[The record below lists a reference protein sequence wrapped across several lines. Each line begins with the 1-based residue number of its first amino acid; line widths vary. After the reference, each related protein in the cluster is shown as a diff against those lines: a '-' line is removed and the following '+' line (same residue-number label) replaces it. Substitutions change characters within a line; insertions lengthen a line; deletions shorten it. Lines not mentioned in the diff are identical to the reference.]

1 MKKIQKYQ
9 KKIKKYRSKLSK
21 VKFKEKLNKLVFRIG
36 LQYPVKFKLIDLEVK
51 EILFP
56 CHLGILFCGKFED
69 ILFEKTRNEL
79 ERIFDSFFFDIR
91 NLGEFN
97 FPIKIFSKGLKSEY
111 EEFDNSKKM
120 LVLHPTNKFYQ
131 ILIDERIDNRLD
143 MIIAVTDLPIY
154 SSSDDT
160 IAFLFGEAHSKHRC
174 CVVSSLMLKEQFYNR
189 PKNKNLFEQRIV
201 KEVIHEIG
209 HLILGLEHC
218 DNNSCVMHYSEAI
231 EEIDSKSF
239 KLCEDC
245 ALKLKRVRAK
255 YNF

>member
-9 KKIKKYRSKLSK
+9 RKIKRYSSKLSK
-21 VKFKEKLNKLVFRIG
+21 VKFKEKLNKLVSRIG
-36 LQYPVKFKLIDLEVK
+36 IQYPVKFKLVDREIK

-69 ILFEKTRNEL
+69 ILFEKTKNEL
-79 ERIFDSFFFDIR
+79 ERTFDSFFFDIR

-97 FPIKIFSKGLKSEY
+97 FTIDTFSKGIKSEY

-120 LVLHPTNKFYQ
+120 LEVHPTNKFYQ
-131 ILIDERIDNRLD
+131 ILIDKRIENRLD
-143 MIIAVTDLPIY
+143 MIIAITDLPIY
-154 SSSDDT
+154 SSSDDN

-174 CVVSSLMLKEQFYNR
+174 CVVSSLKLKEQFYNR

-201 KEVIHEIG
+201 KEIIHEIG

-218 DNNSCVMHYSEAI
+218 YNDSCVMRYSAEI
-231 EEIDSKSF
+231 EEIDSKSS

-245 ALKLKRVRAK
+245 ALKLKKVRVR